1 MHGFQGLLRAAS
13 PSWRQELLHQV
24 DHAGNLNRMG
34 GMKPLL
40 VWSPRTRLEGHDSL
54 VLYPFSHCR
63 DVIYAE
69 AEEHSLHEY
78 RLHLKMGRGL
88 ERRSNHKQPS
98 VWGFPLSETI
108 QRCHFRCMMLSRKGN
123 GAGRRTRGSNLRICE
138 TSAT

>member
-1 MHGFQGLLRAAS
+1 MSIDCISKWGEAIQAGLF
-13 PSWRQELLHQV
+13 WII
-24 DHAGNLNRMG
+24 
-34 GMKPLL
+34 L
-40 VWSPRTRLEGHDSL
+40 V
-54 VLYPFSHCR
+54 C
-63 DVIYAE
+63 
-69 AEEHSLHEY
+69 
-78 RLHLKMGRGL
+78 L